1 MNFQDLLNEVEDAMK
16 SPRSAGG
23 GIGGLAAGVKYTND
37 VESSPRITQPASKGR
52 GKNELDDLL
61 DMLGDED
68 SKPAA
73 VHPRSSRAGAYNSS
87 DTKIS
92 RTEFQAGGTKKCPQ
106 VLMDGGHANRGLNTA
121 FSSRACSNL
130 RCNECDFTVV
140 QFPGKKWD
148 ASADYMFFRENVP
161 NEAKLRV
168 KMEIAPD
175 FAAYACQCKWLSIT
189 SQTRVDNCQVKWSCA
204 GH

>member
-1 MNFQDLLNEVEDAMK
+1 MNFQDLLDEVEDAMK
-16 SPRSAGG
+16 SPRSGG
-23 GIGGLAAGVKYTND
+23 SGSQSGGAKYAND
-37 VESSPRITQPASKGR
+37 VETPSRITKPVSQGR
-52 GKNELDDLL
+52 GQNELDDLL

-73 VHPRSSRAGAYNSS
+73 VHPRPMSTTRAGAYNSS
-87 DTKIS
+87 ETKTT
-92 RTEFQAGGTKKCPQ
+92 RTECPQ
-106 VLMDGGHANRGLNTA
+106 ALMDGGRATRGLSTA
-121 FSSRACSNL
+121 FSRKYVTVFIVCSNL

-161 NEAKLRV
+161 SEVKLRA
-168 KMEIAPD
+168 KMEIAPE
-175 FAAYACQCKWLSIT
+175 FAAYACQCKWLSIS
-189 SQTRVDNCQVKWSCA
+189 SQTRVDHCQVKWSCA